1 MLASGHGHEGSEGP
15 RASRQLTEEERRELA
30 LELLD
35 GSVEP
40 EIEQAWAEEARRRVA
55 QVDSGEVET
64 RSNED
69 ALRIIA
75 ADD

>member
-1 MLASGHGHEGSEGP
+1 MSPKAAKVLEQA
-15 RASRQLTEEERRELA
+15 RQLTEVERRELA

-40 EIEQAWAEEARRRVA
+40 EIEEAWAEEARRRVA

-64 RSNED
+64 LSNED

>member
-1 MLASGHGHEGSEGP
+1 MIPKAAKVLEQA
-15 RASRQLTEEERRELA
+15 RQLTEEERRELA

-40 EIEQAWAEEARRRVA
+40 EIEEAWAEEARRRVA

-64 RSNED
+64 LSNED